1 MKYGDVLI
9 LGIIGA
15 PVYLMLAGW
24 AFGRPRNLGPV
35 LLGVS
40 YLTGITVMMWGG
52 LWLFTVL
59 LGVVFY

>member
-9 LGIIGA
+9 LGIIAA

-24 AFGRPRNLGPV
+24 FFGRPRNIRPV
-35 LLGVS
+35 LVGVG
-40 YLTGITVMMWGG
+40 YLTGVTVMMWGG

-59 LGVVFY
+59 LSVVFF

>member
-24 AFGRPRNLGPV
+24 FLGRPRSIGPV

-40 YLTGITVMMWGG
+40 YLTGITVMMWVG
-52 LWLFTVL
+52 LWLFTLL
-59 LGVVFY
+59 LGVVFF